1 MSENIALNG
10 HTLKN
15 YKYKM
20 HEKNASKTVTAYFF
34 VRQAFT
40 PFLIVDEC

>member
-15 YKYKM
+15 YLYKT
-20 HEKNASKTVTAYFF
+20 HEKNASKAIF
-34 VRQAFT
+34 
-40 PFLIVDEC
+40 